1 VKINRI
7 LIVGLGSIGKRHLR
21 LIRSILPEAQIGVLR
36 HKTVNQVPEFADFV
50 FTGMEEALAFAPQIA
65 VISNPASLHIDSA
78 IPLVQAGVHL
88 LIEKPLSTSVAG
100 VLNLLEECKR
110 NNVILAIGY
119 NLRFSPSL
127 LKFKSLIDDGIIGR
141 VWSVRSEAGQYLPS
155 WRPESDYRHS
165 VSAQSSMGG
174 GVLLELSHELDYLR
188 WIFGD
193 IDWVQA
199 MLSKQGE
206 LEIDVEDSA
215 HILMG
220 FTPQKMGEKIVAT
233 VDLDFIRQDAVR
245 ACNVIGE
252 FGSLTWNG
260 LDGSVKLWKI
270 NAEGWQEI
278 YRCLPD
284 RDQMYIGELEDFL
297 SSVWNKTQPRVPGND
312 GLKVLQIVDAVRYS
326 SQSNAGRTKV
336 AS

>member
-21 LIRSILPEAQIGVLR
+21 LLRSILPEAQIGVLR
-36 HKTVNQVPEFADFV
+36 HKTINQVPEFANFV
-50 FTGMEEALAFAPQIA
+50 FSRMDEALAFAPQIA

-110 NNVILAIGY
+110 NNVILAVGY

-141 VWSVRSEAGQYLPS
+141 IWSVRSEAGQYLPS
-155 WRPESDYRHS
+155 WRPESDYRYS

-193 IDWVQA
+193 VDWVQA
-199 MLSKQGE
+199 MLFKQSD
-206 LEIDVEDSA
+206 LEVDVEDSA

-220 FTPQKMGEKIVAT
+220 FIPQKMGEKIVAT

-245 ACNVIGE
+245 TCNAIGE

-270 NAEGWQEI
+270 NAADWQEL
-278 YRCLPD
+278 YRHQPN
-284 RDQMYIGELEDFL
+284 RDQMYMSELDDFI
-297 SSVWNKTQPRVPGND
+297 SNVRSNTQPRVTGND

-326 SQSNAGRTKV
+326 SDSNASRTQV